1 MPAVRLD
8 QVSETL
14 RGLTAEQVA
23 VQRARYGPNVLP
35 EAQGPSAW
43 SILLAQFK
51 SPLVYIILVAA
62 AISLLAGQRTDFI
75 IIMAVVIIDVAMGFA
90 QEYQAQR
97 TYLALKRLLRP
108 TATVIRDGQ
117 RQEVEVR
124 DIVPGDLVVL
134 SPGERVPADGH
145 IVESAKLTVEEAIL
159 TGETEAVAK
168 SPEPGKNLVF
178 MGTTVLGGRGLMRV
192 DRTGTA
198 TELGRIAA
206 TVAETPEEET
216 PLRIRLRRFSRGLTA
231 LVMAVTAAV
240 LVAGLLEGRPLLET
254 VRVSIVLAIAAVPE
268 SLLIAVTIILVLG
281 MRAIL
286 SRNGLVRKLAA
297 VETLGSVTVICTDKT
312 GTLTEGRLRV
322 TRTDLADRERA
333 LQAMVLAN
341 NREGSL
347 EVALWEYAASQ
358 LAEAPEA
365 IIARSQRLA
374 EEPFSSE
381 TKFMAVAVSLDGETN
396 DYLKGA
402 PEVVLGMCRL
412 RREERAAIL
421 RQADAWAGDGLKPL
435 GLAWRPSAP
444 LEQCSGYLWAGLVGL
459 EDPIREGVPEAI
471 ALTRNA
477 AIKVKV
483 VTGDYRRTAERVAAL
498 IGLQVDGHRIMEG
511 SEIEALDDAA
521 LLARVEDIVI
531 FSRIKPE
538 DKLRIV
544 RALQAHGEIVA
555 MIGDGVNDAP
565 ALQRANIGVV
575 VGTGTDVAKETA
587 DLILLDNNF
596 RTIVLAVEEGRI
608 IFENIRK
615 VVSYTMSNSFAE
627 VLAILVAQLLG
638 FPPLLTVVQ
647 ILWIHLI
654 ADGPPDIVLG
664 FERRE
669 PGIMEEKPKPPS
681 APILP
686 PLGLWLAVVISGS
699 SAALALALF
708 AREYLGRGDVTVA
721 QSLAFALF
729 AVDAMVYIFGY
740 RSLRRS
746 LLAVGSVWE
755 NKPLIGAVLL
765 GLGLAVAA
773 IVIPPLRSLL
783 GLAPLTVFQ
792 WAIIL
797 AFSFALLGVVEAA
810 KAIDA
815 RLHPTQHQAPTR

>member
-1 MPAVRLD
+1 VPALGPDRVGD
-8 QVSETL
+8 TL
-14 RGLTAEQVA
+14 HGLTAEQVA
-23 VQRARYGPNVLP
+23 TQRARYGRNTLP
-35 EAQGPSAW
+35 EARGPSAW

-51 SPLVYIILVAA
+51 SPLVYVILVAA

-75 IIMAVVIIDVAMGFA
+75 IIMAVVIIDVAVGFA

-97 TYLALKRLLRP
+97 TYTGLKRLLKP
-108 TATVIRDGQ
+108 MTTVIRNGS
-117 RQEVEVR
+117 RQEVEVA
-124 DIVPGDLVVL
+124 DLVPGDLVVL
-134 SPGERVPADGH
+134 TAGERVPADGVV
-145 IVESAKLTVEEAIL
+145 IESAKLTMEEAIL

-168 SPEPGKNLVF
+168 STAPGSNQVF
-178 MGTTVLGGRGLMRV
+178 MGTTVTAGRGVMRV
-192 DRTGTA
+192 ERIGTN
-198 TELGRIAA
+198 TELGRIA
-206 TVAETPEEET
+206 VSVSGPPEEET
-216 PLRIRLRRFSRGLTA
+216 PLRIRLRRFSRWLTI
-231 LVMAVTAAV
+231 LVAAVTAVV
-240 LVAGLLEGRPLLET
+240 LATGLLEGRPLLET
-254 VRVSIVLAIAAVPE
+254 VRVSIVLAIAAIPE
-268 SLLIAVTIILVLG
+268 SLLIAVTIILVVG

-286 SRNGLVRKLAA
+286 NRNGLVRKLSA
-297 VETLGSVTVICTDKT
+297 VEALGSVTVICTDKT

-322 TRTDLADRERA
+322 TRSHLTRREQA

-347 EVALWEYAASQ
+347 EVALWEYARTQ
-358 LAEAPEA
+358 LSEPPEA
-365 IIARSQRLA
+365 IATRADRLA

-381 TKFMAVAVSLDGETN
+381 TKFMAVQARLGAQSL

-402 PEVVLGMCRL
+402 PEVVLGMCAL
-412 RREERAAIL
+412 RDDERATVMAE
-421 RQADAWAGDGLKPL
+421 ADAWASEGLKPL
-435 GLAWRPSAP
+435 GLAYRASAP
-444 LEQCSGYLWAGLVGL
+444 LEERSGYTWAGLVGM

-483 VTGDYRRTAERVAAL
+483 ITGDYRRTAERVAAL
-498 IGLQVDGHRIMEG
+498 IGLQVNGERIMEG
-511 SEIEALDDAA
+511 SDVGALDDAA
-521 LLARVEDIVI
+521 LQARAQDVVI
-531 FSRIKPE
+531 FARIKPE

-544 RALQAHGEIVA
+544 RALQAHGEVVA

-596 RTIVLAVEEGRI
+596 RTIVLAIEQGRI

-664 FERRE
+664 FERHE
-669 PGIMEEKPKPPS
+669 PGIMEEAPKPVS
-681 APILP
+681 APVLP

-699 SAALALALF
+699 SAAFALVLF
-708 AREYLGRGDVTVA
+708 AREYLGQGSVAVA
-721 QSLAFALF
+721 QSLAFAIF
-729 AVDAMVYIFGY
+729 AVDAMIYIFGY

-746 LLAVGSVWE
+746 LVAIGSIGQ
-755 NKPLIGAVLL
+755 NKPLVGAVLL
-765 GLGLAVAA
+765 GLGLGIAA
-773 IVIPPLRSLL
+773 IVVPALRSLL
-783 GLAPLTVFQ
+783 GLAPLTALQ

-797 AFSFALLGVVEAA
+797 AFSFALLAVVEAA
-810 KAIDA
+810 KAIHA
-815 RLHPTQHQAPTR
+815 RLHHPNSP

>member
-1 MPAVRLD
+1 MPAGGLD
-8 QVSETL
+8 RVSETL
-14 RGLTAEQVA
+14 HGLTAEQVA
-23 VQRARYGPNVLP
+23 LQRARYGPNVLP
-35 EAQGPSAW
+35 EARGPTAW

-51 SPLVYIILVAA
+51 SPLVYIILIAA

-75 IIMAVVIIDVAMGFA
+75 IIMAVVIIDVAVGFV

-97 TYLALKRLLRP
+97 TYTALRRLLKP
-108 TATVIRDGQ
+108 MTTVIRDGQ
-117 RQEVEVR
+117 RQEIEVR
-124 DIVPGDLVVL
+124 DVVPGDLVVL

-145 IVESAKLTVEEAIL
+145 VVESARLTVEEAIL
-159 TGETEAVAK
+159 TGETEAVPK
-168 SPEPGKNLVF
+168 STAPENNQLY

-192 DRTGTA
+192 DRTGTS
-198 TELGRIAA
+198 TELGRIAVS
-206 TVAETPEEET
+206 VAETPEEET
-216 PLRIRLRRFSRGLTA
+216 PLRLRLRRFSRGLTG
-231 LVMAVTAAV
+231 LVIAVTVVILA
-240 LVAGLLEGRPLLET
+240 AGLAEGRPFLET
-254 VRVSIVLAIAAVPE
+254 VRVSIVLAIAAIPE
-268 SLLIAVTIILVLG
+268 SLLIAVTIILVVG

-286 SRNGLVRKLAA
+286 NRNGLVRKLSA

-322 TRTDLADRERA
+322 TRADLSDRERA
-333 LQAMVLAN
+333 FETMVLAN

-347 EVALWEYAASQ
+347 EVALWEYATSQ
-358 LAEAPEA
+358 LGRAAETMV
-365 IIARSQRLA
+365 ARAQRLA

-381 TKFMAVAVSLDGETN
+381 TKVMAVTARLDGETN

-402 PEVVLGMCRL
+402 PEVVLAMCRL
-412 RREERAAIL
+412 TDAERAAAL
-421 RQADAWAGDGLKPL
+421 AEADAWAGDGLKPL
-435 GLAWRPSAP
+435 ALAWRPTAP
-444 LEQCSGYLWAGLVGL
+444 FEQRSGYLWAGLVGM

-477 AIKVKV
+477 AVKVKV
-483 VTGDYRRTAERVAAL
+483 ITGDYRRTAERVAAL
-498 IGLQVDGHRIMEG
+498 IGLGVDGRRIVEG
-511 SEIEALDDAA
+511 SEIQALDDAG
-521 LLARVEDIVI
+521 LQARVEDVVI
-531 FSRIKPE
+531 FARIRPA

-544 RALQAHGEIVA
+544 EALQAHGEVVA

-565 ALQRANIGVV
+565 ALQRADIGVV

-596 RTIVLAVEEGRI
+596 RTIVLAIEEGRI

-669 PGIMEEKPKPPS
+669 PGIMEEPPRPVS
-681 APILP
+681 APVLP
-686 PLGLWLAVVISGS
+686 PLGLWLAVFISTS
-699 SAALALALF
+699 SAAFALALF
-708 AREYLGRGDVTVA
+708 ANQYLGQGNVVLG
-721 QSLAFALF
+721 QSLAFAIF

-746 LLAVGSVWE
+746 LAAIGSITQ
-755 NKPLIGAVLL
+755 NKPLVGAVLL
-765 GLGLAVAA
+765 GLGLGVAA
-773 IVIPPLRSLL
+773 IVVPALRSLL
-783 GLAPLTVFQ
+783 GLAPLTAQQ
-792 WAIIL
+792 WAIIM

-810 KAIDA
+810 KAIHA
-815 RLHPTQHQAPTR
+815 RRRPRRRR